1 MIIKVIILKKLTV
14 RTVKSCFSEVCM
26 FPLSHM
32 TIKIIR
38 GPGHGSLDFYFVNN
52 KTLINKY
59 LYKNSIKTATI
70 TAILDE
76 QYDEYHENTM
86 LSCLCKCL
94 NDEYTVQSQ
103 ITYTHK
109 PNLFNIN
116 HYFST

>member
-1 MIIKVIILKKLTV
+1 
-14 RTVKSCFSEVCM
+14 M
-26 FPLSHM
+26 FPLAHM

-38 GPGHGSLDFYFVNN
+38 GPGSLDFYFVNN
-52 KTLINKY
+52 KTLVNKY

-76 QYDEYHENTM
+76 HHENTM

-103 ITYTHK
+103 ITYTHR